1 MSRPATV
8 LITDD
13 DPSIRQTMET
23 IVRQAGMK
31 SIAVATGE
39 EALKTIAQCSID
51 VMLLDVQ
58 LPGINGL
65 EVLKQVRERSPDVGV
80 IMLSVIKEISVAVQA
95 IQLGAHDYVQKDFS
109 PVELAARVSKSLD
122 KMRSERELAWL
133 RDEVGQRRDKPMI
146 LGRSKIMREIS
157 TVAVKVSAKPVTV
170 LITGDSGTGKEV
182 LARYLHDHS
191 DRRSYPFVA
200 CNMASIPS
208 ELVESTLFGHEK
220 GSFTGATKQQYGKFE
235 LANGGTLFLDEVAE
249 LRLDVQAKL
258 LRALQ
263 EREIERVGGERPIQ
277 LDLRVICATNRDLEQ
292 MIRDGRFRDD
302 LYWRLKVVPIRMPPL
317 RERREDIAD
326 LAQHFLQRFAVLH
339 GRPRQQLADSAIQ
352 VLEAYNWPGNIRELE
367 NLIERLVVVCD
378 SPAIEESDLP
388 LELSVAA
395 GLHREA
401 ERESSLTAAMAAF
414 EKGYLR
420 KVLKLNHWNRRH
432 TAEQLGIG
440 YSTLKAKLKSY
451 GVGPADGDD

>member
-39 EALKTIAQCSID
+39 EALRTLALFPVD

-122 KMRSERELAWL
+122 KIKADRELAWL
-133 RDEVGQRRDKPMI
+133 RDEVGQRRNKPMI
-146 LGRSKIMREIS
+146 MGRSKTMREITS
-157 TVAVKVSAKPVTV
+157 LAVKVSAKPVTV

-191 DRRSYPFVA
+191 DRRAYPFVA

-220 GSFTGATKQQYGKFE
+220 GSFTGAVKQQYGKFE

-249 LRLDVQAKL
+249 LRIDVQAKL
-258 LRALQ
+258 LRGLQ
-263 EREIERVGGERPIQ
+263 EREIERVGGERSIQ
-277 LDLRVICATNRDLEQ
+277 LDLRVICATNRNLEDMVKQ
-292 MIRDGRFRDD
+292 GRFRDD
-302 LYWRLKVVPIRMPPL
+302 LYWRLKVVPIQMPPL
-317 RERREDIAD
+317 RERREDIGE
-326 LAQHFLQRFAVLH
+326 LAQHFLGRFCVQH
-339 GRPRQQLADSAIQ
+339 GRPRQQLSDAAVQI
-352 VLEAYNWPGNIRELE
+352 LETYAWPGNIRELE
-367 NLIERLVVVCD
+367 NLIERLVVVSD
-378 SPAIEESDLP
+378 SAIIEESDLP

-395 GLHREA
+395 GLQREA
-401 ERESSLTAAMAAF
+401 ERESSLTAAMSAF

-420 KVLKLNHWNRRH
+420 KMLKLNHWNRRH
-432 TAEQLGIG
+432 TAEHLGIG

-451 GVGPADGDD
+451 EIGPADGDD